1 MPRIS
6 LTVHTAVFLFWV
18 FKVTHQ
24 RPFQELLIKC
34 LESNQKID
42 LEYLE
47 EQMRTQYDNSY
58 LSGNPGIKTVWILN
72 DKDEITLNKTT
83 SIFHP
88 FYGYCETIH
97 ESNIEGQS

>member
-1 MPRIS
+1 M
-6 LTVHTAVFLFWV
+6 
-18 FKVTHQ
+18 
-24 RPFQELLIKC
+24 LIKC
-34 LESNQKID
+34 LKSNQKID

-58 LSGNPGIKTVWILN
+58 QSGNPGVKTVWISN
-72 DKDEITLNKTT
+72 DKVAITLNKTTT